1 MKKKYIKDLL
11 MALIAN
17 HLYGAINKLGQAIS
31 KLLID
36 SPSCL
41 QFVVT
46 TILIVLLCWIIKQIK
61 K

>member
-1 MKKKYIKDLL
+1 